1 METNFINYHVLISHS
16 PSCLN
21 RDDMNMQK
29 TAIFGGV
36 RRVRISSQSLKYAM
50 RQGAYFR
57 EKFGGTSIRT
67 RTLDLL
73 KTRLQEVFAGKY
85 DPEIIAKAVDRW
97 IAKDEKSLASG
108 DGVAVAPW
116 CIGEIGEF
124 IKMIQ
129 EKPDLNE
136 KDFKK
141 MMEKRSES
149 LSHALES
156 AIDIALFGR
165 MSTAEI
171 MIPVDGSL
179 AVAHAV
185 TTHQVEADIDWFTA
199 VDELVADAGETGAG
213 HLNTQEFSAG
223 VFYRYASLN
232 IGQLQKNLGN
242 VSREKALDVAKELFY
257 LLATTVPQA
266 KQQPFAAFN
275 RADFAMV
282 SFSDQP
288 ISLAN
293 AFEQPIKADRAGG
306 YLEPSIKKFMEY
318 WNNVYSAYEL
328 SDKTIVLDVQKVA
341 KTAVPTE
348 MNCNFRTKISE
359 IKDWIQQGG
368 R

>member
-1 METNFINYHVLISHS
+1 
-16 PSCLN
+16 
-21 RDDMNMQK
+21 MNMQK
-29 TAIFGGV
+29 TAVFGGV

-50 RQGAYFR
+50 RQGAYFH
-57 EKFGGTSIRT
+57 EKFGGASIRT
-67 RTLDLL
+67 RTIDLL

-85 DPEIIAKAVDRW
+85 DSDIIAKAINRW
-97 IAKDEKSLASG
+97 IAKDEKSIGNS

-116 CIGEIGEF
+116 CINEIEEF

-141 MMEKRSES
+141 MMEKRAES
-149 LSHALES
+149 MGHALES

-171 MIPVDGSL
+171 MLPVDGCL

-199 VDELVADAGETGAG
+199 VDDLVADAGETGAG

-242 VSREKALDVAKELFY
+242 ASREKALEVAKELFF
-257 LLATTVPQA
+257 LLATTVPKA

-275 RADFAMV
+275 RADFAMI

-293 AFEQPIKADRAGG
+293 AFEQPVKSDRGGG

-318 WNNVYSAYEL
+318 WDNFQSAYEL
-328 SDKTIVLDVQKVA
+328 SDKTIVLDVQNIA
-341 KTAVPTE
+341 SPTE
-348 MNCNFRTKISE
+348 AMKKKCDFKMKVSDVKE
-359 IKDWIQQGG
+359 WIQQGG